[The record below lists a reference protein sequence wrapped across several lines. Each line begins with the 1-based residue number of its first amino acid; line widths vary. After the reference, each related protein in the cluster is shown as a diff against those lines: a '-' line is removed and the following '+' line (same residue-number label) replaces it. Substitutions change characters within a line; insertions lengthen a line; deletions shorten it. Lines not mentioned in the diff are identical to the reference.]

1 MNISLSDLSKVEF
14 TTYLSVHRRVRDN
27 VLFCA
32 KSVHGFKLTVINLQ
46 QNRQIKIIMREEP
59 LKLLHKDIRLTL
71 KLSLVLK
78 V

>member
-14 TTYLSVHRRVRDN
+14 TTYLSVDRRVRDN

-32 KSVHGFKLTVINLQ
+32 KSVHGFELTVINLQ

-71 KLSLVLK
+71 KLSHWF
-78 V
+78 